1 MAGSKW
7 EVMPFSRIR
16 NLKFLK
22 VCRIIALKSIKI
34 LFSFILEFF
43 FFKKEEDNMTQDIV
57 KVNNEKKKKERKK
70 ERKKEE
76 KKE

>member
-1 MAGSKW
+1 MAGPKW
-7 EVMPFSRIR
+7 EVIPFSRIR

-22 VCRIIALKSIKI
+22 VCRIITLKSIKI

-57 KVNNEKKKKERKK
+57 KVKNEKKKKEKK
-70 ERKKEE
+70 ERKKEK